1 MNTKF
6 RVSLSFEVDIRMN
19 DVAAIWWDD
28 NYTELR
34 DEIAREG
41 KDVKFYIQHR
51 LDKEEILSGGW
62 NQKATVTN
70 VEVIEHDMQ

>member
-6 RVSLSFEVDIRMN
+6 RVSLSFEVDISMN
-19 DVAAIWWDD
+19 DAEGIWWDM

-34 DEIAREG
+34 DELAREG

-51 LDKEEILSGGW
+51 LDKEEILMAGW

-70 VEVIEHDMQ
+70 VEVLE

>member
-6 RVSLSFEVDIRMN
+6 RVSLSFEVDISMN
-19 DVAAIWWDD
+19 AVEGIWWDM

-34 DEIAREG
+34 DELAREG

-51 LDKEEILSGGW
+51 LDKEEILDAGW
-62 NQKATVTN
+62 NQKATVTH
-70 VEVIEHDMQ
+70 VEVKE

>member
-6 RVSLSFEVDIRMN
+6 RVSLSFEVDISMN
-19 DVAAIWWDD
+19 AVEGIWWDM

-34 DEIAREG
+34 DELAREG

-51 LDKEEILSGGW
+51 LDKEEILSTGW
-62 NQKATVTN
+62 NQKATVTH
-70 VEVIEHDMQ
+70 VEVKE

>member
-6 RVSLSFEVDIRMN
+6 RVSLSFEVDISMN
-19 DVAAIWWDD
+19 AVEGIWWDM

-34 DEIAREG
+34 DELASEG

-51 LDKEEILSGGW
+51 LDKEEILMAGW

-70 VEVIEHDMQ
+70 VEVLE